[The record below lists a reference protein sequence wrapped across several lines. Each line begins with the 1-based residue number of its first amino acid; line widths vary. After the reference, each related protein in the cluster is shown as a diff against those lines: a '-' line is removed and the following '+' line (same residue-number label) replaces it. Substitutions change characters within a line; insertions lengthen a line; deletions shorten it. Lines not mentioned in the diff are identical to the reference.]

1 MNERVKRRL
10 VRSRLGTE
18 FGEALR
24 TMVER
29 TPGAVAGVVSDD
41 EGDAIDFA
49 HDPSCIDAID
59 VELLGAQLG
68 LPLQR
73 LHATADARGLCEPLL
88 MIETRSHNLVAGP
101 VGGGFVVALLLERR
115 ANLGRALSA
124 FTLGRATLRGLL
136 D

>member
-1 MNERVKRRL
+1 MSKRV
-10 VRSRLGTE
+10 VHSRLGTE

-24 TMVER
+24 TMVEH

-49 HDPSCIDAID
+49 HDPGRIEALD

-73 LHATADARGLCEPLL
+73 LQASASARGMAEPLL
-88 MIETRSHNLVAGP
+88 LVETVSHNLVAGP
-101 VGGGFVVALLLERR
+101 VGGGFVVALLLDRQ
-115 ANLGRALSA
+115 ANLGRALGT
-124 FTLGRATLRGLL
+124 FTRGRATLSALL
-136 D
+136 S